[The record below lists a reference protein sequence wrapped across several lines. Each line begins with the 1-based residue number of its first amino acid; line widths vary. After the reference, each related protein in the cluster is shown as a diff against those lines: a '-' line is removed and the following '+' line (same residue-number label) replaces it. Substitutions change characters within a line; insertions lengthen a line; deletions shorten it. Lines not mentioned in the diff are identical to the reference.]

1 MQQVASSA
9 ELPVA
14 QAGGLDQKGS
24 SSARWL
30 VSPSVSVLVITVVVG
45 AATRREILY
54 QDRLG
59 SLVSWPGLSRVPGKQ
74 PAS

>member
-30 VSPSVSVLVITVVVG
+30 VSRSVSVLVITVVVG
-45 AATRREILY
+45 AAT
-54 QDRLG
+54 
-59 SLVSWPGLSRVPGKQ
+59 
-74 PAS
+74 